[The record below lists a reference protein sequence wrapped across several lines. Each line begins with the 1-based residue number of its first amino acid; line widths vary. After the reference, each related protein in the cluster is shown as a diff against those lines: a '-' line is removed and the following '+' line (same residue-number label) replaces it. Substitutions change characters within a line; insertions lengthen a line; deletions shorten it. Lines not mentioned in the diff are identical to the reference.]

1 MKRRHLTRFLPGR
14 YSALPE
20 DGWGFTSVESQ
31 GTGMSTSTSLAT
43 VLGLKA
49 EQIEIWSSSKVGLFL
64 MIS

>member
-31 GTGMSTSTSLAT
+31 GTGMSTSMSLAT

-49 EQIEIWSSSKVGLFL
+49 EQIEI
-64 MIS
+64 